1 MSVSIDGSGSIT
13 GIDLGFNISG
23 GLTVSGVSTT
33 ADIHV
38 TGGVQVGTGATI
50 NGSTNTITALTTGSE
65 RLRITSDGNVGIATD
80 ATGQQVMLSVFG
92 DGTGSK
98 KPATIYQNPLTGTG
112 SGNGFYVGINHNDQ
126 VGYVWNYEPHALSF
140 ATNNTARMGIT
151 SEGYLSPAPS
161 GMVIRSG
168 FYGTGYGSGARTYL
182 SSPQQTWTVAN
193 INGTNAVLHNIG
205 KFSDDGLTYNKVSS
219 NSHLN
224 ICVSFPWYMSP
235 SLAGFGV
242 RTQFSIDGGSNYYTL
257 GGLANGV
264 ADYWGAGGYGGNATS
279 DASTGVFSYTY
290 NTRMN
295 TSRASSILSHTGEC
309 RLYFEV
315 AIWNINDQLYFIDY
329 GVSNPKTGTITIQ
342 EIAE

>member
-13 GIDLGFNISG
+13 GIDLGFN
-23 GLTVSGVSTT
+23 
-33 ADIHV
+33 V

-50 NGSTNTITALTTGSE
+50 NGSTNTITTLTNGSE
-65 RLRITSDGNVGIATD
+65 RLRIDSTGHVGIATD
-80 ATGQQVMLSVFG
+80 ATNQNVLLSMVS
-92 DGTGSK
+92 DGNAAN
-98 KPATIYQNPLTGTG
+98 KPATIYQNQLTGTG
-112 SGNGFYVGINHNDQ
+112 QGKGFYVGSNNNDQ
-126 VGYVWNYEPHALSF
+126 VGYIWNYGAHALSF

-168 FYGTGYGSGARTYL
+168 FYGTGYGSGTRTFL
-182 SSPQQTWTVAN
+182 STPQQTWTIAN
-193 INGTNAVLHNIG
+193 INGTNQVAHNIG
-205 KFSDDGLTYNKVSS
+205 KFSDDGLTYNKVSN
-219 NSHLN
+219 NSHLS
-224 ICVSFPWYMSP
+224 ISVSFPWYLNP

-242 RTQFSIDGGSNYYTL
+242 RTQFSIDSGSNYYTL
-257 GGLANGV
+257 SGLTDGAV
-264 ADYWGAGGYGGNATS
+264 EMWGAGGYGGDATS
-279 DASTGVFSYTY
+279 NASTGVFTYTY

-315 AIWNINDQLYFIDY
+315 AIWNTNDQLYFIDY
-329 GVSNPKTGTITIQ
+329 GSSDPKTGTITIQ